1 MPSRGCPLPPEGRG
15 WGPAKI
21 PCGGG
26 SAGGPAVAWCSGSAV
41 IVTGATNTAATAGSV
56 PAVPRKPLPLHQLVY
71 FCSAEV
77 VQIYSALDTP
87 PGIWPWP
94 PCVTSSTP
102 W

>member
-1 MPSRGCPLPPEGRG
+1 MGTGEDPLRRRFCRGAG
-15 WGPAKI
+15 
-21 PCGGG
+21 CG
-26 SAGGPAVAWCSGSAV
+26 VVFWICRHCDR
-41 IVTGATNTAATAGSV
+41 ATNTAATAGSV